1 MTEVAPM
8 TGRVQPDRESVL
20 ADSRL
25 QIVQHPLMEDW
36 LATLR
41 DGRTSTGTFS
51 AAAEQVALFLLWE
64 AGRHLPTC
72 PHQVPGFAGEPINVN
87 RLVDPPAGI
96 SVLRAGEVFA
106 GPFRRLFPDSVLY
119 HAGIRR
125 DHVTLDNHV
134 YSSSIPDSIPA
145 PEAWILDP
153 MLATGGSIAS
163 TLRLVD
169 AVYDGPVTVISLVS
183 APIGVERVLSSGRV
197 QRVVTAAL
205 DTELNELGYIVPG
218 LGDAGDRFFG
228 TPSG

>member
-1 MTEVAPM
+1 MTNVAPM
-8 TGRVQPDRESVL
+8 AGRLQPDRESVL

-25 QIVQHPLMEDW
+25 QMIQHPLANDW

-41 DGRTSTGTFS
+41 DGRTSTGAFA
-51 AAAEQVALFLLWE
+51 AAAEQLALFLLWE
-64 AGRHLPTC
+64 AGRNLPVC
-72 PHQVPGFAGEPINVN
+72 AYPVPGFAGDPVEVE
-87 RLVDPPAGI
+87 RLVEPPAGV

-106 GPFRRLFPDSVLY
+106 GPFRRMFPDGVLY

-134 YSSSIPDSIPA
+134 YSSSIADSIPA
-145 PEAWILDP
+145 PEVWILDP
-153 MLATGGSIAS
+153 MLATGGSIVS
-163 TLRLVD
+163 TLKLVD
-169 AVYDGPVTVISLVS
+169 AVYDGPVVVISLVS
-183 APIGVERVLSSGRV
+183 APIGVETVLASGRV

-205 DTELNELGYIVPG
+205 DTELNELGYIIPG